1 MKLHRLL
8 PFFLLIAVSALAQVQ
23 APVDTSRVDQIVAA
37 DMAEKHTP
45 AVEIAIA
52 RDGRVV
58 YSRPFG
64 IVDLENDLHA
74 TTETLFRT
82 GSIAKPIT
90 AVAALTLVDAGKL
103 DLDAPVQTYC
113 PSFPLKPWSITTR
126 ELLSHTSG
134 IRHYREGEVE
144 STRHYQSMSDGFAIF
159 AGDPLL
165 FEPGT
170 NYSYSTYGY
179 TVVGCVIEGA
189 SHQNYFDYLRQHVLE
204 PAGMA
209 HTAVDDVFEIVPHRA
224 RGYQKVD
231 DHLKN
236 AGLMDSSYKI
246 PGGGLDTTA
255 EDLVRLGSAL
265 MNANILKPA
274 TIGRNVDSFPA
285 ALHRSCS
292 RRRSEVHLWF
302 GLGNCSIERTQDRLA
317 HWQPAGL
324 QHGYGLSARR
334 AFCSRCHDQHGRLQ
348 SDRYREQGPRI
359 VRRSPHRTPQTLG
372 TGPLMYTLPGR
383 KGGFSGLGLVTAT
396 ANAVSSARLASQQ
409 E

>member
-1 MKLHRLL
+1 
-8 PFFLLIAVSALAQVQ
+8 
-23 APVDTSRVDQIVAA
+23 VDQIVAA

-58 YSRPFG
+58 YSKAFG

-274 TIGRNVDSFPA
+274 TIAEMWTPFRPRSTALAPGVEAKFTYGLGWEIALSNGHKIASHTGSQQGCNTAMALVPDEHFAVAVMTNMEGSSPIDIVNKVLESFAGVPA
-285 ALHRSCS
+285 ARPKH
-292 RRRSEVHLWF
+292 
-302 GLGNCSIERTQDRLA
+302 
-317 HWQPAGL
+317 
-324 QHGYGLSARR
+324 
-334 AFCSRCHDQHGRLQ
+334 
-348 SDRYREQGPRI
+348 
-359 VRRSPHRTPQTLG
+359 
-372 TGPLMYTLPGR
+372 
-383 KGGFSGLGLVTAT
+383 
-396 ANAVSSARLASQQ
+396 
-409 E
+409 